1 MPILN
6 DHYTLTLAAHY
17 LPALFNGDYSGLDD
31 REAADLDAFMRDYWK
46 LPDATLDFTDAHYGR
61 QETQFAVDEVSGL
74 HADCYTCRLYF
85 TNHLLNPQQHALDL
99 N

>member
-1 MPILN
+1 MPLLN
-6 DHYTLTLAAHY
+6 DYYTLTLAAHY
-17 LPALFNGDYSGLDD
+17 LPALFNADYSGLDD

-46 LPDATLDFTDAHYGR
+46 LPDATLDFTDVRYGR

-85 TNHLLNPQQHALDL
+85 TNKELD
-99 N
+99 NATN

>member
-17 LPALFNGDYSGLDD
+17 ASALINGDYSGLDD
-31 REAADLDAFMRDYWK
+31 DEAADLDAFMHDYWK
-46 LPDATLDFTDAHYGR
+46 LPNATLDLPMDAYPYFG
-61 QETQFAVDEVSGL
+61 TDEVSGW
-74 HADCYTCRLYF
+74 HADVIDFQLYF
-85 TNHLLNPQQHALDL
+85 TNKELDHAT